1 MHAQIQKR
9 TISSLVLRWAGSF
22 ATSIRPFYSITTSVL
37 QISSVGSERNQF
49 SSRSSSIACAFLAL
63 GNPEHLN
70 EWSEPREAL
79 LQWRVH
85 GHTIECFNWR
95 GLQKWWA
102 ELYQANGNHL
112 THCFGVELT
121 EHLRYISRHWFIH
134 SFSLPLSLSVRGR
147 SRLQVTV
154 L

>member
-1 MHAQIQKR
+1 MPKVRFFHFARKMGKNQVRKVNFFIWLCTKTSDFFIFHWQR

-95 GLQKWWA
+95 GLQK
-102 ELYQANGNHL
+102 
-112 THCFGVELT
+112 
-121 EHLRYISRHWFIH
+121 
-134 SFSLPLSLSVRGR
+134 
-147 SRLQVTV
+147 
-154 L
+154 